1 MTERVGGWLG
11 DRLPDTM
18 RGRFQLGQS
27 SVLVLVV
34 VGVLAAFVSW
44 LAWQNM
50 GGEVQQVKERK
61 PQLTISSPSV
71 AETTGVAP
79 GSEAKTEVV
88 VDVVGKVRNPGVVT
102 LAAGSRVVDAI
113 AKAGGAKPGVSLS
126 GLNRARVLVDGEQIY
141 VGKPP
146 GGVAGAAVLAPGAPA
161 GANLISLNTATQEQL
176 ETLPGVG
183 PVTAQSILQWRASHG
198 SFSAIDE
205 LLEVDGIG
213 EKTLAKLAPF
223 LTL

>member
-1 MTERVGGWLG
+1 M
-11 DRLPDTM
+11 
-18 RGRFQLGQS
+18 
-27 SVLVLVV
+27 VLVLVGVGAAV
-34 VGVLAAFVSW
+34 VGW
-44 LAWQNM
+44 LAWRGM
-50 GGEVQQVKERK
+50 GGEVQQVKGPEQK
-61 PQLTISSPSV
+61 LTFSSPSA
-71 AETTGVAP
+71 AETGEIAP
-79 GSEAKTEVV
+79 GSDPKAEVV
-88 VDVVGKVRNPGVVT
+88 VDVSGKVRNPGVVT
-102 LAAGSRVVDAI
+102 LAAGARVIDAI